1 MFAKTVSVMFR
12 GKKYFLAY
20 NAWAMFQIQD
30 LSPEKGVME
39 ILAAQGKEGFSLFCK
54 AAALMSEAAEGI
66 SRYEGR
72 DGQEALKSEQ
82 VMNLARPVDLLEL
95 RRAMLEAVAH
105 GYGREMNE
113 EAEEV
118 DLGLAELQ
126 KKTD

>member
-1 MFAKTVSVMFR
+1 MFAETVSVIFG
-12 GKKYFLAY
+12 GKEYFLAY
-20 NAWAMFQIQD
+20 SAWAMFQIQD

-39 ILAAQGKEGFSLFCK
+39 VLAAQGSDGFSLFCE
-54 AAALMSEAAEGI
+54 AAEVMSEAAEKIAG
-66 SRYEGR
+66 YEGKTIR
-72 DGQEALKSEQ
+72 ETLDSGKIMS
-82 VMNLARPVDLLEL
+82 MARPVDLLEL

-113 EAEEV
+113 EKEEI